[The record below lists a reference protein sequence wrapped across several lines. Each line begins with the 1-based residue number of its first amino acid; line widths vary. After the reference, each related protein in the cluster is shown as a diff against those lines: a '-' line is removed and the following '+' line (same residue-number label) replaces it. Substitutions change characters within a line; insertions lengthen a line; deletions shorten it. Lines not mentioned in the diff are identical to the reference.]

1 VCIHP
6 IGVMAFT
13 SGMTG
18 AEAALTE
25 GFLTLAGGAGA
36 TLGADGGLFSVAIGV
51 KLEGRQKWR

>member
-1 VCIHP
+1 
-6 IGVMAFT
+6 
-13 SGMTG
+13 MTG

-36 TLGADGGLFSVAIGV
+36 TLGADGGLFSVAIRV

>member
-1 VCIHP
+1 
-6 IGVMAFT
+6 MAFT

-36 TLGADGGLFSVAIGV
+36 TLGADGGLFSVAIRV